1 LLTKLDRCR
10 VLCCLVE
17 LASPLV
23 FAERYHDRGSN
34 SRGCDKADELKRLL
48 LSRELRKVKDL
59 QSLLWGERGDCRGD
73 EVTDV
78 FDLWETKLC
87 FLGVDSDIL
96 SAKAL
101 EYSSDVTEEPRFG
114 FAVYEYII
122 DVYFAY
128 FVYKSVGNGS
138 CRRKIPSHKLTG
150 KCCFA
155 GRDRSRG

>member
-1 LLTKLDRCR
+1 M
-10 VLCCLVE
+10 
-17 LASPLV
+17 
-23 FAERYHDRGSN
+23 
-34 SRGCDKADELKRLL
+34 
-48 LSRELRKVKDL
+48 
-59 QSLLWGERGDCRGD
+59 
-73 EVTDV
+73 TDV

-87 FLGVDSDIL
+87 FLRVDSDIL

-150 KCCFA
+150 EDPSVVWLDGKGAEDSTVGF
-155 GRDRSRG
+155 GDNN